1 MKGSPHRHIAAT
13 QYINPLGRKRQF
25 EVKFVYGCSSVEST
39 TITLVILRLTGV
51 RQAMGASD
59 LSRSEP
65 ALSHMPPE
73 NLCLYDNDM
82 LKKK

>member
-1 MKGSPHRHIAAT
+1 MFIRRIDNDHSSHLAVDGGET
-13 QYINPLGRKRQF
+13 G
-25 EVKFVYGCSSVEST
+25 YGCV
-39 TITLVILRLTGV
+39 RLKHG
-51 RQAMGASD
+51 
-59 LSRSEP
+59 SEP